1 MQNIRHHTQRLVYRI
16 IKIMPAKID
25 IGKSYDLISDDWQKF
40 RNSTKIN
47 KCIVDFCN
55 DVTPNG
61 KILDIGCGTGYPIAK
76 YLVEQKFYVTGI
88 DISQKMIDKAG
99 NLHLENATFIKKDIL
114 NFTSDAL
121 YDGVIAFDSIWHIAK
136 ERQPD
141 VYKKIASLMKRGA
154 YFLFTHGNH
163 DGETIGTMFNRE
175 FYYSALNIDK
185 LKSILAKSGL
195 EVITLIENYKE
206 QSTGERDLLVIAK
219 KNLTLY
225 QATKNRLTANY
236 LNVTIIKNSNEVK

>member
-1 MQNIRHHTQRLVYRI
+1 ML
-16 IKIMPAKID
+16 AKID
-25 IGKSYDLISDDWQKF
+25 IGKSYDLISDEWQKF

-99 NLHLENATFIKKDIL
+99 NLHLKNATFIKKDIL

-121 YDGVIAFDSIWHIAK
+121 YDGVIAFDPPESVICLSL
-136 ERQPD
+136 R
-141 VYKKIASLMKRGA
+141 KK
-154 YFLFTHGNH
+154 T
-163 DGETIGTMFNRE
+163 
-175 FYYSALNIDK
+175 
-185 LKSILAKSGL
+185 
-195 EVITLIENYKE
+195 
-206 QSTGERDLLVIAK
+206 
-219 KNLTLY
+219 
-225 QATKNRLTANY
+225 
-236 LNVTIIKNSNEVK
+236 